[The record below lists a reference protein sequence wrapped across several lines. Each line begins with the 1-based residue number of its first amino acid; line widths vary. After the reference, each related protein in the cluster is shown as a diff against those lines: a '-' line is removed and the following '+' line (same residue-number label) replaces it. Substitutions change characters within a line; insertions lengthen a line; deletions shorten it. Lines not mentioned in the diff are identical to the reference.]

1 MAMQLDSVVP
11 FGRSRDEYI
20 KMFNL
25 TTADLDCSILGAGD
39 GPASFNAESTS
50 LGSQITSV
58 DPIYELSGSD
68 IRQRFD
74 TVLDNIIDQV
84 KATPQNWVWSYHSS
98 PEDLRHNRIQAME
111 IFLKDYESGKQQ
123 GRYQT
128 AALPTLPFPD
138 QTFKLALC
146 SHFLFLYSKQHDVD
160 FHLASIRELL
170 RISTE
175 VRIFPLLTLMLE
187 PSPYLQ
193 PVIQACQDGG
203 YDTSIETV
211 GYELQKGG
219 NQMLVIR
226 SQ

>member
-25 TTADLDCSILGAGD
+25 TAIDLDCSILGAGD
-39 GPASFNAESTS
+39 GPASFNAESTP

-58 DPIYELSGSD
+58 DPIYELSGAD
-68 IRQRFD
+68 IQQRFE
-74 TVLDNIIDQV
+74 TVLDDIIDQV
-84 KATPQNWVWSYHSS
+84 KATPQDWVWSYHSS
-98 PEDLRHNRIQAME
+98 PEDLRYNRIQAMQL
-111 IFLKDYESGKQQ
+111 FLKDYESGKQQ

-138 QTFKLALC
+138 QTFELALC
-146 SHFLFLYSKQHDVD
+146 SHFLFLYSKQYDVA

-187 PSPYLQ
+187 PSPCIQ
-193 PVIQACQDGG
+193 PVIQACQDWG
-203 YDTSIETV
+203 YVASIETV
-211 GYELQKGG
+211 DYELQKGG

>member
-25 TTADLDCSILGAGD
+25 TAADLDRRILGAGD
-39 GPASFNAESTS
+39 GPASFNAESTP
-50 LGSQITSV
+50 LGNQIISV
-58 DPIYELSGSD
+58 DPIYELSGTD
-68 IRQRFD
+68 IQQRFE
-74 TVLDNIIDQV
+74 TVLDGIIDQV
-84 KATPQNWVWSYHSS
+84 KATPHDWVWSYHSS
-98 PEDLRHNRIQAME
+98 PEDLRHNRIQAMQ
-111 IFLKDYESGKQQ
+111 IFMKDYELGKQQ

-128 AALPTLPFPD
+128 AALPTLPFPNR
-138 QTFKLALC
+138 TFELALC
-146 SHFLFLYSKQHDVD
+146 SHFLFLYSKQHDVA
-160 FHLASIRELL
+160 FHLASIQELM

-187 PSPYLQ
+187 PSPYIQ
-193 PVIQACQDGG
+193 PVIQVCQDWG
-203 YDTSIETV
+203 YVPSIETV

>member
-25 TTADLDCSILGAGD
+25 TAADLKRSILGVGD
-39 GPASFNAESTS
+39 GPASFNAESIP
-50 LGSQITSV
+50 LGSQIISV
-58 DPIYELSGSD
+58 DPIYEFSGTD
-68 IRQRFD
+68 IRQRFEA
-74 TVLDNIIDQV
+74 VLDDIIDQV
-84 KATPQNWVWSYHSS
+84 KATPQDWVWSYHSS
-98 PEDLRHNRIQAME
+98 PEDLRHNRMQTMQT
-111 IFLKDYESGKQQ
+111 FLQDYEQGKQE

-138 QTFKLALC
+138 QTFELALC
-146 SHFLFLYSKQHDVD
+146 SHFLFLYSKHYDVA
-160 FHLASIRELL
+160 FHQSSIRELL

-187 PSPYLQ
+187 PSPYIQ
-193 PVIQACQDGG
+193 PVIQACQEGG
-203 YDTSIETV
+203 YVTFIETV

-226 SQ
+226 SP